1 MLNQHD
7 QASHLRSRMNNGRV
21 SEKEEVDIFNLPP
34 RSEKH
39 RSIKKTE
46 QKETTPSGKI
56 HIWITRIIVLAF
68 LGLLAFIVF
77 YFSNGFEL
85 NDELKKDAV
94 KLIDIVR

>member
-7 QASHLRSRMNNGRV
+7 QASDLRAKMNNGHV
-21 SEKEEVDIFNLPP
+21 SEKDEVDILHLPP

-39 RSIKKTE
+39 RSNKKTK

-56 HIWITRIIVLAF
+56 HIWITRIIVVAF
-68 LGLLAFIVF
+68 LGLLVFTVF
-77 YFSNGFEL
+77 YFSNGFDL